1 MQVTSKQ
8 MQLRHCVTGPTEG
21 TSSSVPPVAAVGLA
35 PSSLLDAMVVLSF
48 FTFAASPKHTAPG
61 VGLLYYTYSSS
72 LRCVHH
78 TLMLRAGEIC
88 LFNMNIFIQ
97 PARSIF
103 LAACAHWPLFLGLVS
118 LTVPMGLLPS
128 IRPAIHP
135 YTQTIGDI
143 EQAIV
148 FTSLAWRIM
157 GAI

>member
-88 LFNMNIFIQ
+88 LFNMYMFIQ

-103 LAACAHWPLFLGLVS
+103 LAACAHWPLFLGWFINVQCIF
-118 LTVPMGLLPS
+118 GGFHLLYQWACCPLF
-128 IRPAIHP
+128 AQLFIH
-135 YTQTIGDI
+135 THKQ
-143 EQAIV
+143 
-148 FTSLAWRIM
+148 
-157 GAI
+157 